1 MIISLVLVSDIL
13 YKITIVFAIVSK
25 IMSFQSKRDERA
37 LLHILGNFIIRVL
50 KILYQDWQ
58 DFWYRE
64 HKEMCFFSVLWNRLS
79 NYLLKSKSN
88 YLLAHTNTGC
98 LSFVLVLKLQKKQI
112 DRWVWYCWAIQGPP
126 LRMQAEALLSH
137 VGPLLVCGC
146 PLDPLN
152 AAVQIPGI
160 ALLDQIAISF
170 SLEVGEV

>member
-13 YKITIVFAIVSK
+13 YKITIVFAIVGK
-25 IMSFQSKRDERA
+25 IMSFRSKRDERA

-112 DRWVWYCWAIQGPP
+112 DRWVWYCWANSGATPEDAGWGLVITCGAFTGVWVSSGPSE
-126 LRMQAEALLSH
+126 RSCTNSRYSSAWS
-137 VGPLLVCGC
+137 
-146 PLDPLN
+146 N
-152 AAVQIPGI
+152 
-160 ALLDQIAISF
+160 SY
-170 SLEVGEV
+170 